1 MESHLVV
8 VEAETTGAQWVK
20 SAGGDLQVMD
30 EVEPPVRKQEALGA
44 GRVVVDER
52 EMRRN
57 ELLDAPSVLEP
68 SCTEHRGNNFVNVCC
83 AVW

>member
-1 MESHLVV
+1 MDSQLVEV
-8 VEAETTGAQWVK
+8 AETTGAQWVK

-30 EVEPPVRKQEALGA
+30 VVEHPAHKQEALGA
-44 GRVVVDER
+44 GMILVDHR

-57 ELLDAPSVLEP
+57 ELHLAPSVLEP